1 MAEEREDVAAELRRV
16 RDEARRHT
24 PRADEGAGARDP
36 DPEPSPAPPPARTP
50 RETEAA
56 PERLP
61 DPPNPA
67 AVNAAWP
74 AEGRSS
80 PGPSGPLRRLV
91 ERLLHPRLE
100 AQREFN
106 SSQVQLDNEILE
118 YLEKRS
124 AATHRHYDRL
134 LGELGRRLDEA
145 DERHAILERELVGH
159 VQDLLRRIDLVLAD
173 GSRGRLGLEFA
184 LEEVRERLTRVEEI
198 LRHSE

>member
-1 MAEEREDVAAELRRV
+1 MAEEREDIAAELRRV
-16 RDEARRHT
+16 RDEARRHAS
-24 PRADEGAGARDP
+24 PADESAGARAP
-36 DPEPSPAPPPARTP
+36 DPEPPPPAPPARAP

-56 PERLP
+56 PERPP

-74 AEGRSS
+74 AEGRPS
-80 PGPSGPLRRLV
+80 PGPAGLLRRLV
-91 ERLLHPRLE
+91 ERLLLPRLE
-100 AQREFN
+100 AQRKFN
-106 SSQVQLDNEILE
+106 SSQVQLDNEMLD

-145 DERHAILERELVGH
+145 DERHAILEKELVGH
-159 VQDLLRRIDLVLAD
+159 VQDLVQRIDLVLAD

-184 LEEVRERLTRVEEI
+184 LEELRERLTRVEAM
-198 LRHSE
+198 LRRPE